1 VVVLVLNK
9 KKNSFNFIL
18 LSVILLIA
26 LFLFVLFSFLF
37 INFASFSNNT
47 IAVIPIKGE
56 ITSSESYSILS
67 GFELSENIE
76 FACNNSV
83 YSGILLDVDS
93 PGGEIVA
100 SKQIVY
106 AVRDCEKPIV
116 SYIAGI
122 GASGAY
128 YVASASD
135 FIVADADSIT
145 GSIGVISLIP
155 NISGLFENLG
165 IEMQVIQAGDFKSMG
180 SIFKELN
187 EDEKKLF
194 EELINEIY
202 LNFKA
207 DILEFRKDKL
217 TEFNLNSVADGRI
230 ISGRQALKLNLIDDL
245 GTKKDAVNKLNELS
259 GFSDSESNLEY
270 FNKKEFS
277 LMELFFSAGLSFAE
291 GFKTSLN
298 SSNNLKIYS

>member
-1 VVVLVLNK
+1 VLIVA
-9 KKNSFNFIL
+9 
-18 LSVILLIA
+18 ILLIA
-26 LFLFVLFSFLF
+26 LALFALVFSFLF
-37 INFASFSNNT
+37 INFNFSNNT

-56 ITSSESYSILS
+56 ITSNEAYSVFS
-67 GFELSENIE
+67 GYELSENIE
-76 FACNNSV
+76 FACSNSV
-83 YSGILLDVDS
+83 YSGILLDIDS
-93 PGGEIVA
+93 PGGEVVA

-106 AVRDCEKPIV
+106 AIRDCNKPIV
-116 SYIAGI
+116 SYIGGI

-135 FIVADADSIT
+135 FIVADADSLT

-155 NISGLFENLG
+155 NISGLLENLG
-165 IEMQVIQAGDFKSMG
+165 IEMQVIQAGNFKSMG
-180 SIFKELN
+180 SIFDELN

-194 EELINEIY
+194 EELIEEIY
-202 LNFKA
+202 LNFKT

-230 ISGRQALKLNLIDDL
+230 LSGRQALKLNLIDSI
-245 GTKKDAVNKLNELS
+245 GTKKDAVNKL
-259 GFSDSESNLEY
+259 SDLAGIQGTPVLEY

-291 GFKTSLN
+291 GFKSSLN